1 MSERTATLAIE
12 AIDKDR
18 HAVGMSVQMIMHILH
33 DYIPHACQREA
44 EHKLFDEMFISGTE
58 LTSNMMRKEYEQWKT
73 LQLDAWMFQPGPKVQ
88 P

>member
-1 MSERTATLAIE
+1 MKERTATLAIE

-18 HAVGMSVQMIMHILH
+18 RAVGMSVQMIMHILH
-33 DYIPHACQREA
+33 DYIPRACYDEA
-44 EHKLFDEMFISGTE
+44 ERKLFDEMFISGTE

-73 LQLDAWMFQPGPKVQ
+73 LQIDAWMLQPMPKVQ